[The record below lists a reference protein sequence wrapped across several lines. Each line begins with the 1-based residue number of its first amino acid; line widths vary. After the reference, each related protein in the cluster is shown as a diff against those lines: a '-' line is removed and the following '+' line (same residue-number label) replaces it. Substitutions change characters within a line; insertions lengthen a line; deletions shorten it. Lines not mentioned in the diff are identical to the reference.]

1 MASEQ
6 TIILTRNEYDALL
19 ERNSDLEDRLAAL
32 EADDGVRVPHEV
44 ALAII
49 NGKRPIVAFRNHQGI
64 TLQELSKRTRLAVGY
79 LSEIERGLKSG
90 SVSAMARIASALGT
104 TIDVLTRE

>member
-1 MASEQ
+1 VASEQ
-6 TIILTRNEYDALL
+6 TIILTRNEYEALL
-19 ERNSDLEDRLAAL
+19 ERNSELEDRLAAL

-49 NGKRPIVAFRNHQGI
+49 NGKRPIVTFRNHQGI

-79 LSEIERGLKSG
+79 LSEIECGLKPG

-104 TIDVLTRE
+104 TIDVLTRK

>member
-19 ERNSDLEDRLAAL
+19 ERNSELEDQLAAL
-32 EADDGVRVPHEV
+32 EADDGMRVPHEV

-49 NGKRPIVAFRNHQGI
+49 NGKGPIVAFRNHQGI
-64 TLQELSKRTRLAVGY
+64 IPTHYT
-79 LSEIERGLKSG
+79 
-90 SVSAMARIASALGT
+90 VST
-104 TIDVLTRE
+104 

>member
-1 MASEQ
+1 MAGEQ

-19 ERNSDLEDRLAAL
+19 ERNSELENRLAAL
-32 EADDGVRVPHEV
+32 EADDGMRVPHEV

-49 NGKRPIVAFRNHQGI
+49 NGKGPIVAFRNHQGI
-64 TLQELSKRTRLAVGY
+64 TLQALSERTRLAVGY

-90 SVSAMARIASALGT
+90 SVSAMARIAGALGT
-104 TIDVLTRE
+104 TIDVLTSE